1 MMPEYER
8 LERIKSKI
16 VKMVGSIQFVDRL
29 DVAFDQSMA
38 SGNIQEQIKVYEG
51 AVQLIAS
58 GIPLDNVLFCVNF
71 GLVDT
76 ILLGTKLY
84 GNSQDKLELDRPNHS
99 EKINPGA
106 YNWMEVDISE
116 S

>member
-1 MMPEYER
+1 MTSGYEQ
-8 LERIKSKI
+8 LEHIKSKI
-16 VKMVGSIQFVDRL
+16 VKMVGSTQSVDRL
-29 DVAFDQSMA
+29 DVAFDHSMA

-51 AVQLIAS
+51 VVQLIAS
-58 GIPLDNVLFCVNF
+58 GIPFDNVLFCVNF
-71 GLVDT
+71 GLVNT
-76 ILLGTKLY
+76 ALLGIKLY
-84 GNSQDKLELDRPNHS
+84 GNNQDKLELDRPIRS